1 MDKIVILGSKNVISN
16 KASKWISMIIGIL
29 YLVLGSVKTYEQ
41 GSSFDSLGWLVLGA
55 CFLLYGLLVFAAN
68 PLTPKM
74 RISDIQVELK
84 NKIFG
89 KTTMVTWTDVQS
101 IEFGQFMIIFKLK
114 DRVEVLNYSS
124 NADASIEIKSL
135 IREIAESKNILV
147 SGG

>member
-16 KASKWISMIIGIL
+16 NASKWISIIIGIL
-29 YLVLGSVKTYEQ
+29 YLVLGSVKTYEH
-41 GSSFDSLGWLVLGA
+41 GSSFESLGTLALGA
-55 CFLLYGLLVFAAN
+55 CFLLYGLLVFAAT

-84 NKIFG
+84 NKIFA
-89 KTTMVTWTDVQS
+89 KTIIVIWTDVQS
-101 IEFGQFMIIFKLK
+101 IEYDQFMIIFKLK

-135 IREIAESKNILV
+135 IREIAESKNIPV

>member
-1 MDKIVILGSKNVISN
+1 MGKTVILGSKNVISN
-16 KASKWISMIIGIL
+16 NVSKWLSLIIGIL
-29 YLVLGSVKTYEQ
+29 YLVLGAVKTYEQ
-41 GSSFDSLGWLVLGA
+41 GSSFDSLGWLFLGA
-55 CFLLYGLLVFAAN
+55 CFILYGLLVFTAT

-89 KTTMVTWTDVQS
+89 KRTKVMWADVQS

-114 DRVEVLNYSS
+114 DRDKELNYRS
-124 NADASIEIKSL
+124 NKDASIEIKSL
-135 IREIAESKNILV
+135 IREIAENKNIQV